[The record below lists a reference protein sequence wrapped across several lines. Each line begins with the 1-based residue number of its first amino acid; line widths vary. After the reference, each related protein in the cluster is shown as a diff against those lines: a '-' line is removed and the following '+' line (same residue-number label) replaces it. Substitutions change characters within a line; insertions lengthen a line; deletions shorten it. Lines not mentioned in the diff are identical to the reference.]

1 MAKRFAIVAVLVVG
15 AVLWGSIG
23 MAQSAATGALAGTV
37 TDETGAGI
45 PGATVQVTNQGTRT
59 TRVAVTDDVG
69 GYRVLLLPPGEYF
82 AEVSA
87 QGFKTAKFPEITVNV
102 AETHTLNVSMSI
114 GTSTETVTVEAAA
127 AQVQTENAT
136 LGSVVGEQ
144 TVKSL
149 PLTTRNYTQILHL
162 APGVE
167 ADPANA
173 GEIGRNTQDVYVNG
187 ARTIDN
193 NFQMD
198 GAQINNF
205 GTGRAG
211 DWLGYTGISI
221 PNPDAIKEFK
231 IQTSLYDAQYGRGV
245 GANVNVVTRSG
256 TNDLHG
262 SVFEFLRN
270 TALNANDFF
279 SNRAQQEKP
288 VLRQNQFGG
297 TIGGAI
303 RKDKLFFFGSYQG
316 TRQTNGIGSASLRSS
331 FLPPVTDDRS
341 AQTLGKQFCGQSG
354 AAGGVAVAC
363 DGSNINPVA
372 LALLNAKLP
381 NGKFFI
387 PTPQT
392 IQPDGVGFSVFS
404 EPSTFSEDQYMANV
418 DYVVTKNNTLS
429 GRYFQSHDPQTLSF
443 TGTSTIPG
451 TGANSNFKNYNFV
464 LKLTSIPKASLINE
478 AMFTYKRNY
487 GLLST
492 LTPITTTQ
500 IGMTPNDS
508 GVDVMPLITVEGL
521 FNTGG
526 DWNDSFLTGVTAFTY
541 GDHVS
546 FTHGHHTIRAGF
558 DIEHTMDNF
567 DLPGPKRGLLDFL
580 SFPDFLLGMSAAQNG
595 SQLSNLHSIS
605 ALAGLSD
612 RQLRVTD
619 YSLFIQDDF
628 KVFPRFTL
636 NLGLRWD
643 LYGSTSEK
651 RGRMSNFWPSMA
663 TNNDVEGAGTLTGYV
678 VADNFP
684 GAIPAGVG
692 KTDNKGPYDGYYRYD
707 NLGPRIGFS
716 WQPLARST
724 HLVVRGGYGI
734 FYSRTSGND
743 ILQLDTLPPYSL
755 REDLI
760 GVNAANATFQVPF
773 NPALPQP
780 SAFPIFL
787 PRTLTSTLSPELLAQ
802 DWNSPRTQQYSL
814 NIQYEFL
821 PNWLLEVGYVGGHG
835 TRLLESRN
843 LNQPFL
849 ASPENPINGQ
859 TTNTLA
865 TVPLRV
871 PILGFGPSIFFFET
885 NGNYL
890 HNSLQTTVT
899 KRISKGFQFQAAY
912 TWAKT
917 MDDVGNGLGQ
927 NSVWGGFYT
936 ADAHGDR
943 RQAWG
948 PADFDRTHRL
958 VFNYLYELP
967 TFHGG
972 TGLAGKVLSGWAV
985 SGVTT
990 LQSGSPLTLQDLRA
1004 GSIFGSFFFSQLA
1017 TLCPG
1022 ETHSSIPTSGS
1033 VTDRL
1038 DNFLNASAFCPP
1050 VQIGDGT
1057 GFGTLGRGSVR
1068 GPGQNNFD
1076 IAISKATRVDWWK
1089 EGAAVDFRA
1098 EFFNAFNH
1106 PQFANPN
1113 VLLPFSSFGQITAT
1127 RMSPRIIQFAL
1138 KYSF

>member
-1 MAKRFAIVAVLVVG
+1 MATRTAIAAMVVVAVMLWSP
-15 AVLWGSIG
+15 AV

-37 TDETGAGI
+37 TDPSGAGI
-45 PGATVQVTNQGTRT
+45 PGATVKITNTDTGATRVTVTNSYGE
-59 TRVAVTDDVG
+59 
-69 GYRVLLLPPGEYF
+69 YRALLLPPGKYL
-82 AEVSA
+82 AQVSA
-87 QGFKTAKFPEITVNV
+87 QGFKTSDFPGISIDV
-102 AETHTLNVSMSI
+102 AETHTLNVNMVL
-114 GTSTETVTVEAAA
+114 GTSTQTVNVEGAA

-136 LGSVVGEQ
+136 IGSVVGEQ

-167 ADPANA
+167 ADLANA
-173 GEIGRNTQDVYVNG
+173 GETGRNTQDVYVNG

-198 GAQINNF
+198 GVQINNF

-221 PNPDAIKEFK
+221 PNPDAIQEFN

-245 GANVNVVTRSG
+245 GANVNVVTKSG

-262 SVFEFLRN
+262 SLFEFLRN
-270 TALNANDFF
+270 TDLNANDFF
-279 SNRAQQEKP
+279 SNETHQPRP

-303 RKDKLFFFGSYQG
+303 KKDKLFYFGSYQG
-316 TRQTNGIGSASLRSS
+316 TRQTNGVGTASLRSS
-331 FLPPVTDDRS
+331 FLPPLTNDRS
-341 AQTLGKQFCGQSG
+341 AQALGAEFCGQTG
-354 AAGGVAVAC
+354 VGGGVAVAC

-372 LALLNAKLP
+372 LALLNAKLS
-381 NGKFFI
+381 NGQFFI

-392 IQPDGVGFSVFS
+392 IQANGVGFSVFS
-404 EPSTFSEDQYMANV
+404 VPSTFSEDQYLANV

-443 TGTSTIPG
+443 TGTSTLPG
-451 TGANSNFKNYNFV
+451 TGAHSNFKNYNFV
-464 LKLTSIPKASLINE
+464 LKLTSTPKTSLVNE
-478 AMFTYKRNY
+478 AIFSFKRNY
-487 GLLST
+487 GLLGT

-500 IGMTPNDS
+500 IGMTPNDP
-508 GVDVMPLITVEGL
+508 GITVMPLLTVEGE
-521 FNTGG
+521 FNVGG
-526 DWNDSFLTGVTAFTY
+526 CWNDSFLTGVTAFTY
-541 GDHVS
+541 ADHVS
-546 FTHGHHTIRAGF
+546 LTHGRHTIRAGF

-567 DLPGPKRGLLDFL
+567 DLPGPKRGSLDFQ
-580 SFPDFLLGMSAAQNG
+580 SFPDFLLGMSAAENG
-595 SQLSNLHSIS
+595 SQLSNVRSVS
-605 ALAGLSD
+605 ALSGLSD

-619 YSLFIQDDF
+619 YSLYVQDDF
-628 KVFPRFTL
+628 KLYPRFTL

-643 LYGSTSEK
+643 LYGPTWEK
-651 RGRMSNFWPSMA
+651 RGRMSNFWPSLA
-663 TNNDVEGAGTLTGYV
+663 TNSDVGGAGTLTGYV

-684 GAIPAGVG
+684 NPIPAGVA
-692 KTDNKGPYDGYYRYD
+692 KTGNNGPYDTYYHFD
-707 NLGPRIGFS
+707 NLGPRIGFA
-716 WQPLARST
+716 WQPLRDFSRLA
-724 HLVVRGGYGI
+724 VRGGYGM

-743 ILQLDTLPPYSL
+743 ILQLDTLPPYSI

-773 NPALPQP
+773 NPALPPP
-780 SAFPIFL
+780 SAFPIFV
-787 PRTLTSTLSPELLAQ
+787 PRTLTSTLSPEFLAQ
-802 DWNSPRTQQYSL
+802 NWQAPRTEQYSL
-814 NIQYEFL
+814 NVQYEFL
-821 PNWLLEVGYVGGHG
+821 PNWLLQVGYVGGHG

-843 LNQPFL
+843 FNQPYL
-849 ASPENPINGQ
+849 ASPQNPINGQ

-865 TVPLRV
+865 NVPLRV

-890 HNSLQTTVT
+890 DDSLQTTLT
-899 KRISKGFQFQAAY
+899 KRFTNGFQIQAAY

-917 MDDVGNGLGQ
+917 LDDVGNILGI
-927 NSVWGGFYT
+927 NSVWGGFFT
-936 ADAHGDR
+936 GDAHGNR
-943 RQAWG
+943 RKAWG

-967 TFHGG
+967 RFHGG
-972 TGLAGKVLSGWAV
+972 TGFAGKALTGWAV

-990 LQSGSPLTLQDLRA
+990 IQSGDPLTLQDIRA
-1004 GSIFGSFFFSQLA
+1004 GTIFGSFFFSQLA
-1017 TLCPG
+1017 TVCPG
-1022 ETHSSIPTSGS
+1022 TPYSAIPTHGS
-1033 VTDRL
+1033 VTSRL
-1038 DNFLNASAFCPP
+1038 NNYLNASAFCPP

-1057 GFGTLGRGSVR
+1057 GFGNIGRGAVR
-1068 GPGQNNFD
+1068 GPGQTNFD
-1076 IAISKATRVDWWK
+1076 IAIDKATRVGWPK
-1089 EGAAVDFRA
+1089 ENAAVDFRT

-1106 PQFANPN
+1106 PQFADPS
-1113 VLLPFSSFGQITAT
+1113 VLLPFPSFGQITAT

-1138 KYSF
+1138 KYNF